1 LTAEGYYEKAAKLC
15 LLNPKSIEPR
25 FVKSR
30 VYYSV
35 VCLCRAQAVNP
46 QIGREEYSA
55 FIRLI
60 VTGDVPAETAPEI
73 VVKPADMHI
82 IKGEAAVD
90 LHCIAN
96 ARYAPE

>member
-1 LTAEGYYEKAAKLC
+1 M
-15 LLNPKSIEPR
+15 
-25 FVKSR
+25 
-30 VYYSV
+30 
-35 VCLCRAQAVNP
+35 CLCRAQAVNP

-60 VTGDVPAETAPEI
+60 VTGDAPAEIAPVI

-82 IKGEAAVD
+82 VKGEAAVD

-96 ARYAPE
+96 ARYTSECLLIVLLYMGRLMVKASVSFCFL